1 MQRVGLACSS
11 RLRILVAGH
20 LEALVATIGERHE
33 GHANPFVERMDMP
46 VGVMLVVTDA
56 ADALRA
62 VGWHD
67 CEELMHT
74 LPRRHF
80 RHATFAMEVHPS

>member
-1 MQRVGLACSS
+1 
-11 RLRILVAGH
+11 
-20 LEALVATIGERHE
+20 
-33 GHANPFVERMDMP
+33 MP